1 LNIWKYFH
9 ITYPTALG
17 VMSISSSMRA
27 AYREMFQHHSLNP
40 GLIRQAFRH
49 HGRWQATA

>member
-17 VMSISSSMRA
+17 VMSISSPLGR
-27 AYREMFQHHSLNP
+27 
-40 GLIRQAFRH
+40 LIGKFFSIIA
-49 HGRWQATA
+49 